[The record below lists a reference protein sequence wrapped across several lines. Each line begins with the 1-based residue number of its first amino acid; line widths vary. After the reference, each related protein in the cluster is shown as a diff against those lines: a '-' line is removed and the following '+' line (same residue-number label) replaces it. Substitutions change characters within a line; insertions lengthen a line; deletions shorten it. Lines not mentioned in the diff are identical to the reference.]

1 AADAVAHLIVMVWR
15 RPTLRL
21 TLSDVTVAR
30 VMQESR
36 SQVVVHYNRRPR
48 PWKRV
53 LVPYLY
59 GDHDRAAVGV
69 AQRLAQME
77 AESVT
82 ILHVIEPDEE
92 PAHTGR
98 FRESVDGAW
107 CEVRAG
113 AAADPLR
120 AAVD

>member
-1 AADAVAHLIVMVWR
+1 
-15 RPTLRL
+15 
-21 TLSDVTVAR
+21 
-30 VMQESR
+30 
-36 SQVVVHYNRRPR
+36 RPR

-107 CEVRAG
+107 CEVRVV

-120 AAVD
+120 AAVDADPQLAGPPFFVEQGVVLLAHVLRAPLA